1 VVQHHFGY
9 IKKLTKKTLA
19 RCHWRALKSSNLR
32 STRGIAV
39 FLSSSCVVGDE
50 MEFASVALSFS
61 STRSSSVV
69 DEIRLYISLSS
80 SVVDDN
86 PPLSLSR
93 RHLSSATRD
102 GIRVCRALSLSLNLV
117 VKLRRRREMEF
128 ASVALSLSRWGSSI
142 GDETWKPRLSL
153 SQSRRHVSSA
163 TRQGIRVSRSL
174 SLSLSSTK
182 DRLGLLLC
190 SRRRTATRHGIRV
203 SRSLLV
209 MCRRGRDMESAS
221 LPFVVGVCECLQ
233 LARCL
238 H

>member
-1 VVQHHFGY
+1 V
-9 IKKLTKKTLA
+9 
-19 RCHWRALKSSNLR
+19 SSATRWNSRLSR
-32 STRGIAV
+32 SLSRRRGRHLSSTRSASISLSRH
-39 FLSSSCVVGDE
+39 LSSTTIRLSLYLVVICRRRRE
-50 MEFASVALSFS
+50 TEFASVA
-61 STRSSSVV
+61 RS
-69 DEIRLYISLSS
+69 
-80 SVVDDN
+80 
-86 PPLSLSR
+86 LSLSISSSNCVGDEKWNSR
-93 RHLSSATRD
+93 LSR
-102 GIRVCRALSLSLNLV
+102 SLSLV
-117 VKLRRRREMEF
+117 EGRQSAMRH
-128 ASVALSLSRWGSSI
+128 GS
-142 GDETWKPRLSL
+142 
-153 SQSRRHVSSA
+153 SRRHVSSA